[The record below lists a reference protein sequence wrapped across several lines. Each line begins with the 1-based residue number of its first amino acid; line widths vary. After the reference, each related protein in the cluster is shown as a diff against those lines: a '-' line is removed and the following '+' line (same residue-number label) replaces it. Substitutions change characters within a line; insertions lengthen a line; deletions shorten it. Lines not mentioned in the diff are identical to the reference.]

1 MSNILS
7 PEFKYTDSA
16 HTDIRVLFERV
27 RKELEE
33 KAAREEEIKEM
44 AKFQKREGK

>member
-7 PEFKYTDSA
+7 PEFKYVDSA

-33 KAAREEEIKEM
+33 QRKEELAAKE
-44 AKFQKREGK
+44 KETQS